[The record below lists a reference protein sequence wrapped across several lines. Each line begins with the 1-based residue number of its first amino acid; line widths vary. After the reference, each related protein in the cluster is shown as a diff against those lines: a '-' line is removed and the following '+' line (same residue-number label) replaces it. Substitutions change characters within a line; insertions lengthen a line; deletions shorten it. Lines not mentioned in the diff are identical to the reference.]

1 MWEAEEFDSNNNLF
15 SEYLLDYVPEKLEP
29 MCFPTENEFSNIIS
43 MLPSWK
49 AAGPD
54 RIFNFFIKKIS
65 SLHSHL
71 YNVIKEI
78 CLKEESSEEWF
89 YKGITGKFPLSAVL
103 KIICRL
109 KNYLPF

>member
-1 MWEAEEFDSNNNLF
+1 MWEDEEFDFNNNLF
-15 SEYLLDYVPEKLEP
+15 NEYLLDYVLEKLEP
-29 MCFPTENEFSNIIS
+29 ICFPTENEFNNIIN

-49 AAGPD
+49 AADPD

-78 CLKEESSEEWF
+78 CLKEKSSEEWF
-89 YKGITGKFPLSAVL
+89 YKGI
-103 KIICRL
+103 
-109 KNYLPF
+109 NYLIPTPKNLVRT